1 MTVSPPKPRRWPR
14 LLAIA
19 GISLVGI
26 GFWTVGGAAYWWQRS
41 LPQMQGAVALKGVGS
56 PVNIYRDAHGV
67 PSIFANNRA
76 DALRALGYLHASE
89 RFFSMEMN
97 RRAGQGRLAE
107 VVGKDML
114 PTDKFL
120 RTLDL
125 YPLVER
131 SYSHYQPA
139 TQALVQAYAD
149 GVNAWL
155 ETHRDR
161 LPLEFTLLGIKPEPW
176 QPTDSL
182 VWGKLMGLRL
192 SANMREELRRASLLA
207 VQPAAVVE
215 RLYPS
220 YPNDAPVTTAPRFA
234 ASPAVT
240 PSKAPPKKQSEYE
253 PALEQAF
260 TKLAASWPYQNPG
273 ASNEWVVSGARSST
287 GKPMLANDPHL
298 GLEAPIMWYLARL
311 VTPEG
316 ELKGAT
322 VPGLPVVLLGQNSH
336 IAWGFTTTNSDVQ
349 DIFIETLDPQD
360 PTHYLTPTGSAPF
373 ITRQETIKVKDAPA
387 VTLTV
392 RTTRHGPVISDVDSD
407 AQQALHDSKKVLSFA
422 FTGLRDDDTTPEA
435 LLNLNAARNWD
446 EFQNA
451 LKLYQA
457 PPQNVVYADRDGHIG
472 FTNPSLVPVRKEGDG
487 RYPADGASGRYDWR
501 GMIPFTYAPRL
512 YDPAGGTILN
522 GNNAVV
528 SVGNA
533 HWLGRDWDTPYRAER
548 IEELLKQQPTF
559 TLKDHNAIQMDV
571 LSPVART
578 LLPRLL
584 QQVSPVPPMKAADKT
599 TEQQAQALLQKW
611 DFTMRADRPEPLIF
625 EWWLMRLYDQL
636 ARPPFGALGQEKQYN
651 AFIVQN
657 LLDHP
662 AGWCDKL
669 LQPTSQ
675 DCAPQIK
682 AAWQQMLTELT
693 ARYGQDVTRW
703 QWGKEHRAPLEN
715 KVMAYLPGFNA
726 LFGLDHASDG
736 GFYTVNR
743 GGNSDQTGK
752 EHPLIKTH
760 GSGYRAVYDLANP
773 ANSQIMIATGQ
784 SGHPLSKHY
793 GDLTPLWNAGQSL
806 TLSGTAEELAKQGA
820 AHLVLQPEK

>member
-1 MTVSPPKPRRWPR
+1 MPIPEKLPKPRRWPR

-19 GISLVGI
+19 GISLVGL
-26 GFWTVGGAAYWWQRS
+26 GFWAVGGAAYWWQRS
-41 LPQMQGAVALKGVGS
+41 LPQRQGAVALKGLGS

-131 SYSHYQPA
+131 SYNHYQPA

-176 QPTDSL
+176 KPTDSL

-220 YPNDAPVTTAPRFA
+220 YPNDAPITTAPRFA
-234 ASPAVT
+234 PAA
-240 PSKAPPKKQSEYE
+240 PPAKALPKKQSEYE

-260 TKLAASWPYQNPG
+260 TQLAASWPYQNPG

-311 VTPEG
+311 VTPED

-349 DIFIETLDPQD
+349 DLFIETLDPKD

-373 ITRQETIKVKDAPA
+373 ITRQEIIKVKDAPA

-407 AQQALHDSKKVLSFA
+407 AKQALQDSKKVLAFA

-451 LKLYQA
+451 LKLYQS
-457 PPQNVVYADRDGHIG
+457 PPQNIVYADRDGHIG
-472 FTNPSLVPVRKEGDG
+472 FTNPGLVPVRKEGDG

-501 GMIPFTYAPRL
+501 GMIPFTYVPRL
-512 YDPAGGTILN
+512 YDPAGSTILN

-548 IEELLKQQPTF
+548 IEELLKAQASF
-559 TLKDHNAIQMDV
+559 TLKEHNTIQMDV

-611 DFTMRADRPEPLIF
+611 DFTMQADRPEPLIF

-636 ARPPFGALGQEKQYN
+636 ARPPFGALGQEKPYN

-693 ARYGQDVTRW
+693 VRYGQDVTRW

-715 KVMAYLPGFNA
+715 KVMAHLPGFNA
-726 LFGLDHASDG
+726 LFGLDHASNG

-806 TLSGTAEELAKQGA
+806 TLSGTVEELAKQGA
-820 AHLVLQPEK
+820 AHLTLTP